1 MPDDSAQRI
10 PLDRGRVLGCAVR
23 LADTEGF
30 DAVTMRALATELDV
44 VPMALYK
51 HVANKSDLVDGMID
65 VVVDSY
71 PASSAQGWRRSV
83 RSRILAARRVYLT
96 HPWMRTAIESR
107 HTPPPGAL
115 AYMDSLAA
123 EFIDGGIAVDLT
135 HHAMHVVGS
144 RIWGFTAEV
153 FTGSAAPSSDLGP
166 AARAAAEAEFAK
178 RYPAV
183 TAIALDARA
192 RTGPAGCD
200 DDFEFEFAVDLIL
213 EAVERLHDAGW
224 ESTSLHPPT

>member
-1 MPDDSAQRI
+1 MSDDPAQRV
-10 PLDRGRVLGCAVR
+10 PLGRGRVLGCAVR
-23 LADTEGF
+23 LADRDGF

-51 HVANKSDLVDGMID
+51 HVANKSDLVGGMID
-65 VVVDSY
+65 VVIDSY
-71 PASSAQGWRRSV
+71 PASSALGWRRSV
-83 RSRILAARRVYLT
+83 RSRILAARRVYLA

-107 HTPPPGAL
+107 HAPTPGAL
-115 AYMDSLAA
+115 AYMDSLAE
-123 EFIDGGIAVDLT
+123 EFIDGGIAIDLT
-135 HHAMHVVGS
+135 HHAMHVLGS

-166 AARAAAEAEFAK
+166 ADRVAAEAEFAK

-192 RTGPAGCD
+192 RTGSGGCD
-200 DDFEFEFAVDLIL
+200 DNFEFEFAVDLIL
-213 EAVERLHDAGW
+213 AAVERLHDAGW
-224 ESTSLHPPT
+224 ESSAVRPPT